1 MSWTTETL
9 VDGWN
14 TVLYSQVAGS
24 ISAPTASDEVPYGT
38 EFDWSASRTIVTRL
52 SYLNKQDPTSSV
64 GGIDYNGSFS
74 INLHAAS
81 STVRNIILDAVHNG
95 TRLKLILRLGGTG
108 ANSEVYVWDN
118 VIVSIDGTVDPS
130 DVPTYTF
137 NWEAD
142 SFSFANWPLPT
153 IIILVDD
160 TPDQL
165 IDSNGLLLIED

>member
-14 TVLYSQVAGS
+14 TVLYSQAAGTFT
-24 ISAPTASDEVPYGT
+24 APTASDEVPYGT
-38 EFDWSASRTIVTRL
+38 EFNWSASRTVVARL
-52 SYLNKQDPTSSV
+52 SYLNKQDPTNSV
-64 GGIDYNGSFS
+64 GAIDYTGSLS

-81 STVRNIILDAVHNG
+81 SAVRNAIMDAVHNG
-95 TRLKLILRLGGTG
+95 TRLKLILRLGGTS
-108 ANSEVYVWDN
+108 ANSEVYVFDN

-137 NWEAD
+137 SWEAD
-142 SFSFANWPLPT
+142 NLSFASWPLPT
-153 IIILVDD
+153 ITILLDD

-165 IDSNGLLLIED
+165 IDGNGLLLIQD